1 MTKEDLTLLMNEL
14 CRRSCYGVMVQ
25 IKNEYKD
32 GALEDRYISNVNDF
46 VQLLKAHSI
55 GVIKPYLIPMANMS
69 DDQFKKYRELCDPW
83 RPKHNNYDSIDY
95 LDEQRIDYRHFI
107 EKGLAISAVGL
118 DIY

>member
-25 IKNEYKD
+25 LKNEYKD
-32 GALEDRYISNVNDF
+32 GALEDRYISNVDDF

-55 GVIKPYLIPMANMS
+55 TAVRPYLIPMAKMS
-69 DDQFKKYRELCDPW
+69 DEQYEKYRELCDSW
-83 RPKHNNYDSIDY
+83 RPKHNIYDSIDY

-107 EKGLAISAVGL
+107 EKGLAIDSSGL
-118 DIY
+118 GIY